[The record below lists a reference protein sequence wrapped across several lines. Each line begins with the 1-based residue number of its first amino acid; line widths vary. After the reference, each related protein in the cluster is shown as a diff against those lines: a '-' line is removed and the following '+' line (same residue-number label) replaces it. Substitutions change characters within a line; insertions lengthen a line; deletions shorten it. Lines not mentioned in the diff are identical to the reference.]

1 MKFRTEIEPVKTRH
15 SIGIDQP
22 LLMLGSCFTDNV
34 GQRLAIDGFDV
45 LHNPLG
51 PLYNPM
57 SLAQCIRRAFAGQYY
72 TEVDLV
78 PGPRGWHCLDY
89 ASRYSGED
97 AAELLTRLNRDF
109 GTVVDRLANPRLHTL
124 IVTFGSSYVFERQGA
139 VVGNCHK
146 FPATEFRRR
155 RLSVKEIVDTWATM
169 VGSLPDN
176 IDIIFT
182 VSPIRHLADGLHG
195 NEVSKATLLLALE
208 ELYPHYPLRAGYFP
222 SYEIMLDD
230 LRDYRFYAAD
240 MKHPSEVAVDY
251 IYDIFTNTYVTEKD
265 RAAALENRRRYR
277 ASQHHQIL

>member
-57 SLAQCIRRAFAGQYY
+57 SLARCIRRAFAGQYY
-72 TEVDLV
+72 TEADLV

-97 AAELLTRLNRDF
+97 ATELLRRLNRDF

-124 IVTFGSSYVFERQGA
+124 IVTFGSSYVFERQGT

-155 RLSVKEIVDTWATM
+155 RLSVKEIVDTWATII
-169 VGSLPDN
+169 GSLPDN

-230 LRDYRFYAAD
+230 LRDYRF
-240 MKHPSEVAVDY
+240 
-251 IYDIFTNTYVTEKD
+251 
-265 RAAALENRRRYR
+265 
-277 ASQHHQIL
+277 

>member
-1 MKFRTEIEPVKTRH
+1 M
-15 SIGIDQP
+15 
-22 LLMLGSCFTDNV
+22 
-34 GQRLAIDGFDV
+34 
-45 LHNPLG
+45 
-51 PLYNPM
+51 
-57 SLAQCIRRAFAGQYY
+57 
-72 TEVDLV
+72 
-78 PGPRGWHCLDY
+78 
-89 ASRYSGED
+89 
-97 AAELLTRLNRDF
+97 
-109 GTVVDRLANPRLHTL
+109 VDRLANPRLHTL
-124 IVTFGSSYVFERQGA
+124 IVTFGSSYVFERQGT

-155 RLSVKEIVDTWATM
+155 RLSVKEIVDTWATII
-169 VGSLPDN
+169 GSLPDN

-251 IYDIFTNTYVTEKD
+251 IYDIFTNTYVIEKD

>member
-22 LLMLGSCFTDNV
+22 LLMLGSCFTDNI

-57 SLAQCIRRAFAGQYY
+57 SLARCIRRAFAGQYY
-72 TEVDLV
+72 TEADLV

-97 AAELLTRLNRDF
+97 ATELLTRLNRDF

-124 IVTFGSSYVFERQGA
+124 IVTFGSSYVFERQGS

-155 RLSVKEIVDTWATM
+155 RLSVKEIVDTWATI

-182 VSPIRHLADGLHG
+182 VSPIRHLADGCT
-195 NEVSKATLLLALE
+195 ATRSAR
-208 ELYPHYPLRAGYFP
+208 PRCSSP
-222 SYEIMLDD
+222 SRNFI
-230 LRDYRFYAAD
+230 RTTPSAPITSPR
-240 MKHPSEVAVDY
+240 MKSCSTTCA
-251 IYDIFTNTYVTEKD
+251 TT
-265 RAAALENRRRYR
+265 
-277 ASQHHQIL
+277 ASMPPT